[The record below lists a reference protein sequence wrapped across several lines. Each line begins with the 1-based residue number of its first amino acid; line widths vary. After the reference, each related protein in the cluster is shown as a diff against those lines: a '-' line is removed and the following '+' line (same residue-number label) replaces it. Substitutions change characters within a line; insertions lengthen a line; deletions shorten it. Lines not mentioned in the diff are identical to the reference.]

1 MGVLCLYMS
10 MWINVGL
17 DSVQLMQFLPVYYPC
32 KHLFDVLQ
40 PLICLHVHLSTVI
53 IELILGIFTGF
64 IMVSGYCIMS
74 RFTVL

>member
-1 MGVLCLYMS
+1 MSAWILSSLCS
-10 MWINVGL
+10 CCR
-17 DSVQLMQFLPVYYPC
+17 FRYPC
-32 KHLFDVLQ
+32 KRLFDVLQ